1 MSYISAEIELEEKM
15 TKEVRSLAI
24 PLHCIPYYDD
34 CTCQIYT
41 GFPYTF
47 VITQASIIN
56 VPVIAHWIAYSIV
69 IIVYE
74 LVK

>member
-1 MSYISAEIELEEKM
+1 MSYISAEIELEVKM
-15 TKEVRSLAI
+15 TKEVQK
-24 PLHCIPYYDD
+24 PLQCIPYYDD